1 MVCAYLAAP
10 VLFADLGSLCS
21 SYPHFLPFAKFQT
34 KYLILLCQHDQQ
46 VRLDPLHDMKR
57 LLQYPY
63 LQSYGCLFIGM
74 ALLTLTGSKW
84 HLGLATWIYPLLLL
98 RFLALRKGTW
108 NLILFFILFYFSIKL
123 AYSGAV
129 PVPGIA
135 GLAVLLLITSFVS
148 FPYFVHAFTYRP
160 QAFWT
165 TLALPVTL
173 VASEF
178 ALSFGPYGT
187 WGSIANSQYGDEILL
202 QLASLTGQWGITFV
216 IGWTASVANWLWSNS
231 FQKAPRFRLKS
242 YFAFMTLVLVFGLV
256 RWLIPQTSGEKVKV
270 AGVAVK
276 MSWGDFNMDE
286 LAKNILSPTFELQR
300 RHLLQLADQWLS
312 LASKEAKKGANIV
325 VGAEGNIFL
334 LQKDELAFLEK
345 AMALAKQENI
355 YLFLGMGV
363 PVPGKIPFSVENKV
377 VIISPEGRVLYQ
389 YYKSN
394 PVPGEPCIKGNGVLP
409 VIQSP
414 YGRLSTVICY
424 DADFPRLVKQAG
436 EKKIDLLVIPAND
449 WQEISPFHTKMALF
463 RGIENGTSVIRE
475 TTHGLA
481 AIADA
486 SGTVLASKN
495 YFDTGDLIMEAEL
508 PMRGK
513 WALYPIVGD
522 AFAWLCCLGVC
533 MLDIIAIFQFIS
545 KKKKQNK

>member
-1 MVCAYLAAP
+1 
-10 VLFADLGSLCS
+10 
-21 SYPHFLPFAKFQT
+21 
-34 KYLILLCQHDQQ
+34 
-46 VRLDPLHDMKR
+46 MKR
-57 LLQYPY
+57 LLQHPF
-63 LQSYGCLFIGM
+63 LQSYLCLFIGM
-74 ALLTLTGSKW
+74 ALLILTGSKW
-84 HLGLATWIYPLLLL
+84 HIGLVTWIYPILLL
-98 RFLALRKGTW
+98 RFLALRKGGW
-108 NLILFFILFYFSIKL
+108 NLLLFFVLFYFAIKF

-135 GLAVLLLITSFVS
+135 GLMVLLLITSFVS
-148 FPYFVHAFTYRP
+148 FPYFVHTFTYRP
-160 QAFWT
+160 EAFWT
-165 TLALPVTL
+165 TLVLPVTL

-187 WGSIANSQYGDEILL
+187 WGSIANSQYGDKILL
-202 QLASLTGQWGITFV
+202 QLASLTGEWGITFV

-231 FQKAPRFRLKS
+231 FQKATLLKLKG
-242 YFAFMTLVLVFGLV
+242 YFAFMAFVLVFGLV
-256 RWLIPQTSGEKVKV
+256 RWLVPQTTDEKVKV

-286 LAKNILSPTFELQR
+286 LSKDTLNPKFEPQR
-300 RHLLQLADQWLS
+300 HHLLQLADQWLS
-312 LASKEAKKGANIV
+312 MASKEGKKGANIV
-325 VGAEGNIFL
+325 VGAEGNIL
-334 LQKDELAFLEK
+334 LLKKDEHAFLEK
-345 AMALAKQENI
+345 AMAVAKQENI

-363 PVPGKIPFSVENKV
+363 PVAGKTPFSVENKV
-377 VIISPEGRVLYQ
+377 VIISPEGRLLYQ

-409 VIQSP
+409 VIRSP

-424 DADFPRLVKQAG
+424 DADFPGLVKQAG

-449 WQEISPFHTKMALF
+449 WQEISPFHTRMALF

-508 PMRGK
+508 PIQGK
-513 WALYPIVGD
+513 WTLYPIVGD
-522 AFAWLCCLGVC
+522 AFAWLCCLSVC
-533 MLDIIAIFQFIS
+533 ILGIIAIFQFIG
-545 KKKKQNK
+545 KKMKQRAHA